1 MEKFLEYLESKDKDE
16 TNIIKQLYF
25 KTNETSDMLSNI
37 ILNLSLKINEKAKS
51 IEDSF
56 ENTIKDLNSKNYNLL
71 NLEKKNMSLYN

>member
-37 ILNLSLKINEKAKS
+37 ILNLSLKINEKAK
-51 IEDSF
+51 
-56 ENTIKDLNSKNYNLL
+56 
-71 NLEKKNMSLYN
+71 